1 MGEISITSEEEGFT
15 NISNNFIE
23 YYMSDVNGDF
33 VKIYLYLAM
42 LCSSKKKITISDI
55 ADHLNCTENDIC
67 RGIRYWIKVGIIKLC
82 YNENKEVTG
91 IVMKDIKRPDED
103 YSADLKV
110 FNFKLALGPDKNAE
124 EVSNEYSD
132 EYSNEVS
139 SNESVQRKPQD
150 NSAVMAQNEADDDS
164 EEASE
169 QVKAPRKKQPTPAE
183 LNQKMRDPEL
193 ENLIQEANAYCN
205 RNLSP
210 KELNSLIYIKDQLA
224 FSFDLC
230 EYLLEYCAEI
240 KKTNFNYIEKV
251 AKNWYEEGINNRE
264 DARAYSERYLTLYS
278 RILKSLGITSR
289 ISPAPIEKQ
298 YIDTWT
304 KEYGFEDV
312 IILEA
317 CNRAIK
323 QKPNGATF
331 PYVNGI
337 LSAWHKNNVHQ
348 LADINSLDAQHE
360 KRKQAGTSTVSSANS
375 TSTNDDSI
383 DQLMQIEQMYLKK
396 GNGNDN

>member
-42 LCSSKKKITISDI
+42 LCSSKRRITISDI

-67 RGIRYWIKVGIIKLC
+67 RGIRYWIKMGILKLC

-91 IVMKDIKRPDED
+91 IVMKDIKRPEED

-110 FNFKLALGPDKNAE
+110 LNFKLALDTNNSNKTNKTNKNVESESIMSSSMNNDTNNIENDQTDAYE
-124 EVSNEYSD
+124 ED
-132 EYSNEVS
+132 TD
-139 SNESVQRKPQD
+139 QI
-150 NSAVMAQNEADDDS
+150 
-164 EEASE
+164 
-169 QVKAPRKKQPTPAE
+169 KAPRKKQPTPEE

-251 AKNWYEEGINNRE
+251 AKNWYEEGITNRE
-264 DARAYSERYLTLYS
+264 DAKEYSQRYLTLYS
-278 RILKSLGITSR
+278 RILKSLGITNR
-289 ISPAPIEKQ
+289 VSPAPIEKQ
-298 YIDTWT
+298 YIDIWT
-304 KEYGFEDV
+304 KEFGFEDV

-323 QKPNGATF
+323 QKPNDATF

-337 LSAWHKNNVHQ
+337 LSAWQKNNVQ
-348 LADINSLDAQHE
+348 TLADITSLDEQHE
-360 KRKQAGTSTVSSANS
+360 KRKQTNSSAVS
-375 TSTNDDSI
+375 TSNTIIKNDDSF
-383 DQLMQIEQMYLKK
+383 DQLMQIEQMALKK

>member
-42 LCSSKKKITISDI
+42 LCSAKRKITISDI

-67 RGIRYWIKVGIIKLC
+67 RGIRYWIKMGIIKLC

-91 IVMKDIKRPDED
+91 IVMKDIKRPEED

-110 FNFKLALGPDKNAE
+110 LNFKLALDPGKNKEADSNMETARKAQANAE
-124 EVSNEYSD
+124 A
-132 EYSNEVS
+132 
-139 SNESVQRKPQD
+139 ESQEQIQD
-150 NSAVMAQNEADDDS
+150 QDSYEEPAD
-164 EEASE
+164 
-169 QVKAPRKKQPTPAE
+169 QIKAPRKKQPTPEE

-210 KELNSLIYIKDQLA
+210 KELNALIYIKDQLT

-251 AKNWYEEGINNRE
+251 AKNWYEEGITNRE
-264 DARAYSERYLTLYS
+264 DAKEYSERYLTLYS

-289 ISPAPIEKQ
+289 VSPAPIEKQ
-298 YIDTWT
+298 YIDAWT
-304 KEYGFEDV
+304 KEFGFEDV

-323 QKPNGATF
+323 QKPNDATF

-337 LSAWHKNNVHQ
+337 LSAWHKNNVQ
-348 LADINSLDAQHE
+348 KLADITSLDEQHE
-360 KRKQAGTSTVSSANS
+360 KRKQTVSSGMSSSN
-375 TSTNDDSI
+375 TSKNDDSF
-383 DQLMQIEQMYLKK
+383 DQLMQIEQMALKK

>member
-1 MGEISITSEEEGFT
+1 MGEISIISEEEGFT

-42 LCSSKKKITISDI
+42 LCSSKRRITVSDI

-67 RGIRYWIKVGIIKLC
+67 RGIRYWIKVGILKLC

-91 IVMKDIKRPDED
+91 IIMKDIPRPEDD

-110 FNFKLALGPDKNAE
+110 VDFKLALGNSNNINSNNINSNNNKAE
-124 EVSNEYSD
+124 EKSEYED
-132 EYSNEVS
+132 ES
-139 SNESVQRKPQD
+139 SQI
-150 NSAVMAQNEADDDS
+150 
-164 EEASE
+164 
-169 QVKAPRKKQPTPAE
+169 KAPRKKQPTQEE
-183 LNQKMRDPEL
+183 LNNKMRDPEL

-205 RNLSP
+205 RILSP
-210 KELNSLIYIKDQLA
+210 KELNSLIYIKDQLS

-251 AKNWYEEGINNRE
+251 AKNWFEEGITNRE
-264 DARAYSERYLTLYS
+264 DAKEYSDRYLTLYS
-278 RILKSLGITSR
+278 RILKSLGITNR
-289 ISPAPIEKQ
+289 VSPAPVEKQ
-298 YIDTWT
+298 YIDVWT
-304 KEYGFEDV
+304 KEFGFEDV

-323 QKPNGATF
+323 QKPNDATF

-337 LSAWHKNNVHQ
+337 LTSWYKNNVHTIS
-348 LADINSLDAQHE
+348 DITSLDEQHE
-360 KRKQAGTSTVSSANS
+360 RRKQAS
-375 TSTNDDSI
+375 TSGNADKNDDSL